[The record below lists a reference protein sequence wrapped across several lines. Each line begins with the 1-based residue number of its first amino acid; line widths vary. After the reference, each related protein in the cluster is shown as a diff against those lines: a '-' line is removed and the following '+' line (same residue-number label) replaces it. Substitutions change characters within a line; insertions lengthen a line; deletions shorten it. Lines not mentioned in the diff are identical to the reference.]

1 MRGVWYQTFYH
12 QGIWVQCGSEV
23 GVVECGSEVGVVEC
37 GSEVGVVKCDEVGVA
52 EVDAVRKEPR
62 KSVMLGTC
70 LAGGVVGGAFMCS
83 CSNRVFLKG
92 PCGSR

>member
-1 MRGVWYQTFYH
+1 MGV
-12 QGIWVQCGSEV
+12 VECGSEV

-37 GSEVGVVKCDEVGVA
+37 GSEVGVVKCDEV
-52 EVDAVRKEPR
+52 DAVRKEPR

-70 LAGGVVGGAFMCS
+70 LAGGVFGGAFICS
-83 CSNRVFLKG
+83 CSNCVFLKG